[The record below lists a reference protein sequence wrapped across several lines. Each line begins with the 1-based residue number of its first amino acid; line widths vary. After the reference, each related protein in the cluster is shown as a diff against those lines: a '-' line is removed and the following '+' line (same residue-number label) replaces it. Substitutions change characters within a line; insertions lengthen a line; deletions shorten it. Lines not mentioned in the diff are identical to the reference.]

1 MTFFFILITCG
12 FVAQLVIAPHA
23 YLGGL
28 GSNPVEAGSCSS
40 FFSAVAKF
48 YSTCV
53 DHFFSWFLSAGQ
65 IKHILLKF
73 VILNITQVSLETPV
87 INLQTNFPSSSTEK
101 LVDLKS
107 SVDLLTSV
115 TFFRMKVSSY
125 SNNGFNL
132 DYEED

>member
-1 MTFFFILITCG
+1 M
-12 FVAQLVIAPHA
+12 
-23 YLGGL
+23 
-28 GSNPVEAGSCSS
+28 
-40 FFSAVAKF
+40 
-48 YSTCV
+48 
-53 DHFFSWFLSAGQ
+53 
-65 IKHILLKF
+65 
-73 VILNITQVSLETPV
+73 NITQVSLETPL

-125 SNNGFNL
+125 NNNCFNL

>member
-1 MTFFFILITCG
+1 M
-12 FVAQLVIAPHA
+12 
-23 YLGGL
+23 
-28 GSNPVEAGSCSS
+28 
-40 FFSAVAKF
+40 
-48 YSTCV
+48 
-53 DHFFSWFLSAGQ
+53 
-65 IKHILLKF
+65 
-73 VILNITQVSLETPV
+73 NITQVSLETPV

-125 SNNGFNL
+125 NDNCFNL

>member
-1 MTFFFILITCG
+1 MWIISFLDF
-12 FVAQLVIAPHA
+12 
-23 YLGGL
+23 YLQVKL
-28 GSNPVEAGSCSS
+28 N
-40 FFSAVAKF
+40 
-48 YSTCV
+48 
-53 DHFFSWFLSAGQ
+53 
-65 IKHILLKF
+65 ILLKS
-73 VILNITQVSLETPV
+73 VIVNITQVSLETPV

-125 SNNGFNL
+125 NNNGFNL

>member
-1 MTFFFILITCG
+1 M
-12 FVAQLVIAPHA
+12 
-23 YLGGL
+23 
-28 GSNPVEAGSCSS
+28 
-40 FFSAVAKF
+40 
-48 YSTCV
+48 
-53 DHFFSWFLSAGQ
+53 
-65 IKHILLKF
+65 
-73 VILNITQVSLETPV
+73 NITQVSLETPV

-125 SNNGFNL
+125 NNNCFNL